1 MQWYLAKIVFRIHC
15 GDGQHT
21 PQFDEQ
27 LRLINAVQEEE
38 AFEKARAIG
47 NSEEDTF
54 LNKKEKL
61 VKWEFIDVAELHRI
75 DELIDGVELY
85 SKVEEKE
92 FGFLYEEQVRKRA
105 SHIRMNIENKVLT
118 TY

>member
-27 LRLINAVQEEE
+27 FRLINAIQEEE

-47 NSEEDTF
+47 FSEEDTF
-54 LNKKEKL
+54 LNKKDKL

-75 DELIDGVELY
+75 DKLID
-85 SKVEEKE
+85 
-92 FGFLYEEQVRKRA
+92 
-105 SHIRMNIENKVLT
+105 
-118 TY
+118 